1 MITLYSDIVMS
12 SSVFFV
18 MVELYRRKTHISTK
32 KFVFFCVKKE
42 YDLCNFVSVL
52 QKKLKLRTFL
62 IVSTVLKSKMHKKTT
77 LRCKK
82 SRVYMGFL
90 CRFNK
95 KQCENQK
102 GRAKR
107 EGRDSRKSGFEINI
121 KIARIVPNGAVN
133 ELCRIWSNKKIHRL

>member
-1 MITLYSDIVMS
+1 MY
-12 SSVFFV
+12 
-18 MVELYRRKTHISTK
+18 
-32 KFVFFCVKKE
+32 
-42 YDLCNFVSVL
+42 
-52 QKKLKLRTFL
+52 
-62 IVSTVLKSKMHKKTT
+62 KKTT

-102 GRAKR
+102 EER
-107 EGRDSRKSGFEINI
+107 SGKVGTVEKAEFEINI

-133 ELCRIWSNKKIHRL
+133 ELCRIWSKQKNSQTWQCLMPEVQTKINNYKQTKILKQYTK